1 MCERGSSTEILAAV
15 GSLLVAL
22 HSELSIVT
30 AIFPPVTSASAEVR
44 PLVLIP
50 TYNERENL
58 DSILDAVLEARP
70 DFHILVIDDSSPDG
84 TGEIAARRSQADA
97 RIHVL
102 HRPGKEGLGRAY
114 LDGFR
119 WFLASS
125 QDYTHAYEMDADFSH
140 DPKYLSG
147 LLDACL
153 SGADVAIGSRYVLGG
168 GTSGWPLSRK
178 LLSKGGGLYA
188 RTVLGVGVRDL
199 TAGFM
204 CFRRSVLQD
213 LPLEGIQTK
222 GYGFQIEL
230 KYRCLKSGLRVQE
243 VPIVFADRTRG
254 ESKMHPRIMVEAL
267 GMVWKLRIGPIGRG
281 GGK

>member
-1 MCERGSSTEILAAV
+1 M
-15 GSLLVAL
+15 
-22 HSELSIVT
+22 
-30 AIFPPVTSASAEVR
+30 TSASAELR

-58 DSILDAVLEARP
+58 EAILDAVLEARP

-84 TGEIAARRSQADA
+84 TGEIADRRAEADA

-102 HRPGKEGLGRAY
+102 HRPAKEGLGRAY

-119 WFLASS
+119 WFLSS
-125 QDYTHAYEMDADFSH
+125 AESYTHAYEMDADFSH
-140 DPKYLSG
+140 SPKYLVH
-147 LLDACL
+147 LLNACL
-153 SGADVAIGSRYVLGG
+153 AGADVAIGSRYVAGG
-168 GTSGWPLSRK
+168 GTSGWPLSRQ

-204 CFRRSVLQD
+204 CFRRSVLEQ
-213 LPLEGIQTK
+213 LPLEGIETK

-243 VPIVFADRTRG
+243 VPIIFADRTRG
-254 ESKMHPRIMVEAL
+254 ESKMHARIMVEAL
-267 GMVWKLRIGPIGRG
+267 SMVWKLRIGPVGRG
-281 GGK
+281 GAK